1 MAQYDNE
8 KRLWQLLFAPECTGQ
23 HELVVF
29 AKRINEETSKC
40 ALKFQLSVTQ
50 LHGSIKFPSVYD
62 KFYTRKCRI
71 YEPLNGVL
79 KKGATV
85 PIHCIIPGA
94 LKVDVTVDSVWIE
107 TEGYQDPILK
117 GNITIGSKEV
127 TMYAKYDEKSS
138 YDALITY
145 SIQQF

>member
-1 MAQYDNE
+1 
-8 KRLWQLLFAPECTGQ
+8 
-23 HELVVF
+23 
-29 AKRINEETSKC
+29 
-40 ALKFQLSVTQ
+40 
-50 LHGSIKFPSVYD
+50 
-62 KFYTRKCRI
+62 
-71 YEPLNGVL
+71 LNGVL

-94 LKVDVTVDSVWIE
+94 LKVDVTVDFVWIE

-145 SIQQF
+145 SIK